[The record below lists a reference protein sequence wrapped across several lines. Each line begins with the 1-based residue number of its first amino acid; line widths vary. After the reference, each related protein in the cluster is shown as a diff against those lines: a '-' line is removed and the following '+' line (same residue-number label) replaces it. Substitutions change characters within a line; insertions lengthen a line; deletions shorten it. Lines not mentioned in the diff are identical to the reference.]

1 MGGGEKIYQ
10 PTPPAAPTSEQAI
23 QAWIKGMPDIFRMQ
37 QEFAPQEAAQQVE
50 LAQQYARPLGVAY
63 QQAQEA
69 MYPGTTAVREQLTQ
83 QAQEGMA
90 GDVPDWARQQYL
102 SNVRAQLGEQAGSP
116 IGADYLSTG
125 MMQQQEDWRRHYQNL
140 GLQLSGQQQQLQPQ
154 APQATSY
161 MGGFTPQ
168 GVGQQMQ
175 QGYSTYAQASRPMAL
190 QQPNYSGYLSG
201 AGGFMSGLSR
211 LQGGGGSGGGGGWG
225 G

>member
-1 MGGGEKIYQ
+1 MGGGEKIYE
-10 PTPPAAPTSEQAI
+10 PTAPAAPSSADAI
-23 QAWIKGMPDIFRMQ
+23 QAWIQGMPDIFRMQ

-63 QQAQEA
+63 QEAQEA

-168 GVGQQMQ
+168 GVGEQQQ
-175 QGYSTYAQASRPMAL
+175 AGYSSYATAARPFAYSA
-190 QQPNYSGYLSG
+190 PDYSGYLSG
-201 AGGFMSGLSR
+201 AGGFMTGMGNLI
-211 LQGGGGSGGGGGWG
+211 GKK
-225 G
+225 